1 MPVCIYKKG
10 MPGRD
15 RDKKH
20 GKPVSAGVLV
30 WERAADGALRVL
42 LAHMG
47 GPFWA
52 HKDKGAWTIPKGLV
66 DEGEDHL
73 KAARREFAEET
84 GVALPDDDSLY
95 IDLGEAP
102 GPRNRKILH
111 MFALEAWHVP
121 LAGAGGCDSL
131 TSNSPPSNTFR
142 LEWPPKSGQVR
153 EFPEID
159 RTACINLDTAME
171 KVDAAQRVF
180 LQRLR
185 ERAAG

>member
-1 MPVCIYKKG
+1 MSSQEKK
-10 MPGRD
+10 RD
-15 RDKKH
+15 
-20 GKPVSAGVLV
+20 KPVSAGVLV

-52 HKDKGAWTIPKGLV
+52 HKDEGAWTIPKGLV
-66 DEGEDHL
+66 DEEEDHL

-84 GVALPDDDSLY
+84 GVALPEDDSIY
-95 IDLGEAP
+95 VDLGEAP
-102 GPRNRKILH
+102 GPRKRKILH
-111 MFALEAWHVP
+111 MFALEARHVP
-121 LAGAGGCDSL
+121 QARDGCESLASD
-131 TSNSPPSNTFR
+131 SPPSNTFR
-142 LEWPPKSGQVR
+142 LEWPPKSGRLR

-159 RTACINLDTAME
+159 RTACFDLDTAMK

-185 ERAAG
+185 ERVAGQALPNRLADN

>member
-1 MPVCIYKKG
+1 MPMY
-10 MPGRD
+10 MRD
-15 RDKKH
+15 MSAKRTRR

-73 KAARREFAEET
+73 AAARREFREET
-84 GVALPDDDSLY
+84 GVLAPADASLY
-95 IDLGEAP
+95 MDLGEAP
-102 GPRNRKILH
+102 GPGNRKILH
-111 MFALEAWHVP
+111 MFALEARHIP
-121 LAGAGGCDSL
+121 AAREGGCDALASD
-131 TSNSPPSNTFR
+131 SPPSNTFQ
-142 LEWPPKSGQVR
+142 LQWPPKSGQMR
-153 EFPEID
+153 SFPEID
-159 RTACINLDTAME
+159 RTACLELDVALE

-185 ERAAG
+185 ERVAG